1 MSGLNKNE
9 IRYAAIEAGF
19 DTPISK
25 ETMAKYECF
34 LSAFLNLSGILYTPE
49 QFAKWEQEIRDNERE
64 KVNKENRKALYKY
77 CQSWK

>member
-34 LSAFLNLSGILYTPE
+34 LSAFFKLNGILYTPE
-49 QFAKWEQEIRDNERE
+49 QFAKWEQEIRNNERE
-64 KVNKENRKALYKY
+64 KVSKENRKALYKY

>member
-34 LSAFLNLSGILYTPE
+34 LSTFLNLNGILYTPE